1 MLCKPLEILFSKTTQ
16 QLRPPLVDR
25 ETWMSE
31 IRVLIQFTDSNWSYH
46 EKLILFNPALMTLTI
61 DLFNVKLSL
70 VTLKGLLKIA
80 GL

>member
-31 IRVLIQFTDSNWSYH
+31 IRVWIQFTDSNWSYH
-46 EKLILFNPALMTLTI
+46 EKLILFNP
-61 DLFNVKLSL
+61 DL
-70 VTLKGLLKIA
+70 
-80 GL
+80 